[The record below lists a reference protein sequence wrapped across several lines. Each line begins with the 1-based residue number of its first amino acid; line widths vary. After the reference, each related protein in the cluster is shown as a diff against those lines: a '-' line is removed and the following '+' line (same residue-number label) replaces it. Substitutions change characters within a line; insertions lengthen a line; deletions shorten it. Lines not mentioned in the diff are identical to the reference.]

1 MSEQYEIFSPA
12 FSANSLRATG
22 FKSTH
27 YALAELIDNSV
38 QSALEDNKK
47 KCNVEV
53 IAIDKDQKLSKIL
66 VIDDAGGM
74 SPEILRQSL
83 GVGRGRALEENKK
96 NRVGKGKTSKFGLGL
111 KQASLS
117 QCARFEVYTWQ
128 GQDVFMSYLDNNE

>member
-38 QSALEDNKK
+38 QSALEDNKIK
-47 KCNVEV
+47 NCNVEV

-66 VIDDAGGM
+66 VVDDAGGM
-74 SPEILRQSL
+74 SPEILRHIS
-83 GVGRGRALEENKK
+83 R
-96 NRVGKGKTSKFGLGL
+96 
-111 KQASLS
+111 
-117 QCARFEVYTWQ
+117 CW
-128 GQDVFMSYLDNNE
+128 

>member
-1 MSEQYEIFSPA
+1 MSEKYEIFSAA

-38 QSALEDNKK
+38 QSALEDKK
-47 KCNVEV
+47 SKNCKVEV

-66 VIDDAGGM
+66 VVDDAGGM
-74 SPEILRQSL
+74 SPEILRTSL

-96 NRVGKGKTSKFGLGL
+96 NRVRKAKIYD
-111 KQASLS
+111 AI
-117 QCARFEVYTWQ
+117 Y
-128 GQDVFMSYLDNNE
+128 

>member
-1 MSEQYEIFSPA
+1 MSEKYEIFSAA

-38 QSALEDNKK
+38 QSAIEDKNNKN
-47 KCNVEV
+47 CNVEV

-83 GVGRGRALEENKK
+83 GVGRGRATEETKR
-96 NRVGKGKTSKFGLGL
+96 NRV
-111 KQASLS
+111 
-117 QCARFEVYTWQ
+117 
-128 GQDVFMSYLDNNE
+128 